1 MSAWQVPEHAERED
15 FSSESVEERLHSTHL
30 ARRCSAYEELQA
42 ELEGGGDKAKAAAV
56 VFQGGTEVALQEA
69 LPKGQDAALNALAAY
84 LRHGTIDA
92 RHVLPWV
99 RKLADHK
106 CIDKPKLQQLAPAV
120 VLLVAEIA
128 VLRPSKLAVLR
139 GFAPKT

>member
-1 MSAWQVPEHAERED
+1 MKSAPVLQAPSVPEHAEVED
-15 FSSESVEERLHSTHL
+15 FSSESLAERLHSTHL
-30 ARRCSAYEELQA
+30 ARRCSAYEELQKGLLA
-42 ELEGGGDKAKAAAV
+42 GGKAAATAAEAL
-56 VFQGGTEVALQEA
+56 QGATELALQEA

-84 LRHGTIDA
+84 LRHCPGIDE
-92 RHVLPWV
+92 RPRDVLVWV

-128 VLRPSKLAVLR
+128 VLWP
-139 GFAPKT
+139 